1 MTKWKAGVGGL
12 VVVLVLFAGC
22 APGSSMRTAGRTVT
36 AGEVFQSV
44 SRNHEGL
51 RSMQGEGNL
60 NVETP
65 EFAQSASFTLT
76 LRKPDSVM
84 VKINGPFGID
94 VGSALLTRTD
104 FLFYNSLRNQLI
116 SGTMNAANL
125 GRILR
130 MNLTFDEIISLFTG
144 GTFFEGDQGDPD
156 GFEVEEG
163 QFVLTYAHRAGTR
176 KYRVD
181 PVSLLID
188 RIQVLDGKGKLEFE
202 QRFMNFH
209 ALEGTSV
216 PYSVRV
222 TQHRERRTVAISYS
236 SVHVNIDAFQFIFD
250 VPTNAERIRWQ

>member
-1 MTKWKAGVGGL
+1 MVF
-12 VVVLVLFAGC
+12 VSVLFAGC
-22 APGSSMRTAGRTVT
+22 APGSSMRTASRTVT
-36 AGEVFQSV
+36 AGEVFRSV

-51 RSMQGEGNL
+51 RSMRGEGNL

-76 LRKPDSVM
+76 LRKPDSIM

-116 SGTMNAANL
+116 SGTMNAVNL

-144 GTFFEGDQGDPD
+144 GVFFEGDQDDPD

-176 KYRVD
+176 KYWVD
-181 PVSLLID
+181 PVSLLIG
-188 RIQVLDGKGKLEFE
+188 RIQVLDSKGTLEFE
-202 QRFMNFH
+202 QRFTNFH
-209 ALEGTSV
+209 ALEGTSL

-222 TQHRERRTVAISYS
+222 IQHREKRTVAISYS
-236 SVHVNIDAFQFIFD
+236 SVHINTDAFQFIFD
-250 VPTNAERIRWQ
+250 VPTNAERVRWH